1 MKRNTEKPRSAWDLR
16 ILKVILWVYIVLC
29 LIIAGLNYG
38 YVSRAAPETG
48 QLISRFWHFYENW
61 VKTVFILIGSYL
73 TIRIVNRTGKTT
85 LRRRNLLGFILAAL
99 IVHILLPV
107 FLKNQ
112 EVYFFSMP
120 LPWTTAPLQLLYEGS
135 SFYQSRFPVWGAAG
149 ISAVLIFYMIASL
162 VVVIGTLLFGRRWQC
177 STLCLFNG
185 FAAEVFSPAM
195 PLLGKKRILKPLSLT
210 ILTIA
215 RWLFLAL
222 ASFFT
227 IWWILFLANV
237 PIGGNPLVVAKVE
250 NYIYLSGELLMAMF
264 FWVAFFGR
272 GYCYYCPLGTVLSFL
287 AKAGNQQ
294 IVTNRS
300 ECIQCGRCN
309 RVCPMAIDIMTRAKA
324 GEPLWHNR
332 CVGCGHCVDACPTE
346 TLAYSTRFLQRFTGQ

>member
-1 MKRNTEKPRSAWDLR
+1 MGNRESWELR
-16 ILKVILWVYIVLC
+16 TLKSILWIYIILC

-38 YVSRAAPETG
+38 YAPGADPETG
-48 QLISRFWHFYENW
+48 RLINLFWHFYENW
-61 VKTVFILIGSYL
+61 VKTIFIVIGSVL
-73 TIRIVNRTGKTT
+73 TIRIMKRSARIK
-85 LRRRNLLGFILAAL
+85 RRSRNLLGFMLAAL
-99 IVHILLPV
+99 IIHILLPI

-120 LPWTTAPLQLLYEGS
+120 LPWTTAPLQLLYAGS

-149 ISAVLIFYMIASL
+149 ISAVLFFYIMASL

-195 PLLGKKRILKPLSLT
+195 PLLGKKKALKPLSLK

-237 PIGGNPLVVAKVE
+237 PVGGNPLIVAKVE
-250 NYIYLSGELLMAMF
+250 NYIYLGGELLMAMF
-264 FWVAFFGR
+264 FWVAFLGR
-272 GYCYYCPLGTVLSFL
+272 GYCYYCPLGTILSFL
-287 AKAGNQQ
+287 ARAGNQQ

-309 RVCPMAIDIMTRAKA
+309 RVCPMTIDIMTRAKT
-324 GEPLWHNR
+324 GDPLWDNR
-332 CVGCGHCVDACPTE
+332 CVGCGHCIDACPTE
-346 TLAYSTRFLQRFTGQ
+346 TLAYSTRFLQHFTR